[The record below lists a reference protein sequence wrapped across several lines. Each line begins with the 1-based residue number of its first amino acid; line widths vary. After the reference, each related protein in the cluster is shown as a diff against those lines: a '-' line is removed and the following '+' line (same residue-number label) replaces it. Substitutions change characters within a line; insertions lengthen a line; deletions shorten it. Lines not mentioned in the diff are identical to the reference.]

1 MNSQPGAGECG
12 LSQAEGGRD
21 YVSSWICCKFLGE
34 PSPWLVGLP
43 DIQWSLPFEF
53 FEATFRLEQEFA
65 MILKQEFCV
74 TNDETPPEF
83 DDEHKASGASP
94 KRVDPDRS
102 LVLALAAAR
111 TAAENGGSEIVVLDM
126 SKHTAITDYFVI
138 ATGTS
143 RRQLHAIS
151 EEIDHKLEDELN
163 DKRMNIDGY
172 DDSKWIV
179 LDYGTVVIHLFDED
193 TRKFY
198 ALETLWGD
206 AAKVDL
212 TETLKNIR

>member
-1 MNSQPGAGECG
+1 MSLNQ
-12 LSQAEGGRD
+12 
-21 YVSSWICCKFLGE
+21 
-34 PSPWLVGLP
+34 
-43 DIQWSLPFEF
+43 DI
-53 FEATFRLEQEFA
+53 
-65 MILKQEFCV
+65 CV
-74 TNDETPPEF
+74 TEEPPLESPE
-83 DDEHKASGASP
+83 EHQSSGAAP
-94 KRVDPDRS
+94 MRVNPERS
-102 LVLALAAAR
+102 LQLALAAAK
-111 TAAENGGSEIVVLDM
+111 TAAENGASDIVVLDM

-163 DKRMNIDGY
+163 DKRSNIDGY

-179 LDYGTVVIHLFDED
+179 LDYGTVIIHLFDED
-193 TRKFY
+193 TRVFY
-198 ALETLWGD
+198 SLEALWGD

>member
-1 MNSQPGAGECG
+1 M
-12 LSQAEGGRD
+12 L
-21 YVSSWICCKFLGE
+21 
-34 PSPWLVGLP
+34 
-43 DIQWSLPFEF
+43 
-53 FEATFRLEQEFA
+53 A
-65 MILKQEFCV
+65 M
-74 TNDETPPEF
+74 
-83 DDEHKASGASP
+83 
-94 KRVDPDRS
+94 
-102 LVLALAAAR
+102 AAVK
-111 TAAENGGSEIVVLDM
+111 TAAENGAQDLVVLDM
-126 SKHTAITDYFVI
+126 SKHTAIFDYFVI

-193 TRKFY
+193 TRVFY
-198 ALETLWGD
+198 SLEALWGD

-212 TETLKNIR
+212 TETLKNVR